1 MKSQEERGEKMKNIE
16 IRMAL
21 MKAGIKNYQLAELL
35 GITETSLSR
44 KLRNELPEDEKER
57 ILAIIMKGA

>member
-1 MKSQEERGEKMKNIE
+1 MKNIE